1 MDEIDMHSP
10 SMPPA
15 VCPSFIHPPAVA
27 RCATSLNTGTGMG
40 TKRARSPGPGS
51 PTIERQAVR
60 SLSLP
65 CDRVA
70 SSNVYL
76 LGRNEF
82 HLQGMRTMQHAICPT
97 FWVCSTRSPC
107 LCHIA
112 SLTTSTSTGVW
123 HSIQERRDR
132 TTGCGKQGS
141 SVCAQGLAE
150 TRLGTRAMVFMVR
163 IWYVVS
169 LLARTNRGCHGSEE
183 YS

>member
-1 MDEIDMHSP
+1 MRDKSEHRYRYGYEESEV
-10 SMPPA
+10 A
-15 VCPSFIHPPAVA
+15 WAWVTYNRETGCSF
-27 RCATSLNTGTGMG
+27 
-40 TKRARSPGPGS
+40 
-51 PTIERQAVR
+51 

-141 SVCAQGLAE
+141 SVCVQGMAE